1 MALPSILPATLAHAL
16 TDMSSDAGAL
26 LALSTAPIDIEGRMP
41 NSSNATFL
49 VQVGDPEAGIKGI
62 YKPLRGERPLWD
74 FPAGLYKREVAAYLL
89 SESLGYHLVPP
100 TVMRDGPL
108 GEGSLQLFIDYD
120 PDEHYF
126 IIYEQ
131 RPDLHERLKAMA
143 VFDVV
148 MNNTDRKG
156 GHVLLDND
164 GAIWGIDHGVCFSD
178 DFKLR
183 TVIWDFAG
191 QTIADS
197 FLSPL
202 ESLMH
207 SVPIAVAALLSDNEI
222 EAMLERTEWLLE
234 NRVFPTPE
242 SRYQYP
248 WPLL

>member
-1 MALPSILPATLAHAL
+1 
-16 TDMSSDAGAL
+16 MSSDAEAL

-108 GEGSLQLFIDYD
+108 GEGSLQLFINYD

-131 RPDLHERLKAMA
+131 RPELQERVSNGLSGEIPNDCAQFEIITKA
-143 VFDVV
+143 
-148 MNNTDRKG
+148 
-156 GHVLLDND
+156 
-164 GAIWGIDHGVCFSD
+164 
-178 DFKLR
+178 
-183 TVIWDFAG
+183 
-191 QTIADS
+191 
-197 FLSPL
+197 
-202 ESLMH
+202 H
-207 SVPIAVAALLSDNEI
+207 SVVDAPYCSVVIEKNMTTFAVSVVHHHI
-222 EAMLERTEWLLE
+222 
-234 NRVFPTPE
+234 
-242 SRYQYP
+242 
-248 WPLL
+248 

>member
-1 MALPSILPATLAHAL
+1 
-16 TDMSSDAGAL
+16 
-26 LALSTAPIDIEGRMP
+26 MP

-120 PDEHYF
+120 PEEHY
-126 IIYEQ
+126 
-131 RPDLHERLKAMA
+131 L
-143 VFDVV
+143 

-156 GHVLLDND
+156 GHVLLDSD

-202 ESLMH
+202 ESLMQ